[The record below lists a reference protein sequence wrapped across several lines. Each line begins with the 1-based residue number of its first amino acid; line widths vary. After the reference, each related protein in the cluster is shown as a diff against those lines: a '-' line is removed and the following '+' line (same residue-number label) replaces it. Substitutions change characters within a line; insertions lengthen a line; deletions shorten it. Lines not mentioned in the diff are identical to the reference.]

1 MAAKNN
7 SQALSYQ
14 EIMNNFE
21 IAYHNKD
28 IKNMEKYY
36 IPSSRDEYFI
46 DVALEEG
53 NKDVYNFF
61 ANRNVKPS
69 LFANQMARING
80 YNKLANEVE
89 SYTDYRNKVNIK
101 SVYNTYDRYNKT
113 MNWNY
118 IIPNDFRF

>member
-7 SQALSYQ
+7 SQPLPYQ

-36 IPSSRDEYFI
+36 VPSSRDNYFI

-53 NKDVYNFF
+53 NKDIYNFF
-61 ANRNVKPS
+61 VNKGVKPS

-89 SYTDYRNKVNIK
+89 SYINYRNKINVK
-101 SVYNTYDRYNKT
+101 SVYNTYDRYNKS
-113 MNWNY
+113 MQWNS